1 MTTSVGFGK
10 VEPPKPKAEK
20 NKAKRSAAN
29 QKYEEMKSS
38 GLPEFNIYARI
49 KGKENWIPAGSMA
62 VDRSSKISLAIYQEE
77 EELLKGILR
86 LYPKLRQYQDQLEF
100 GYRFKEFND
109 EEIEVAVRP
118 QPKPVNLIQAKL
130 KESLTKLEP
139 LKERFTAL
147 LKKGQ

>member
-10 VEPPKPKAEK
+10 AEPSKPKAEK
-20 NKAKRSAAN
+20 HKAKRSAAN
-29 QKYEEMKSS
+29 QRYEEMKSS

-77 EELLKGILR
+77 EELRKGILR

-118 QPKPVNLIQAKL
+118 QPKPVKLIQAKL
-130 KESLTKLEP
+130 QESLTKLEP
-139 LKERFTAL
+139 LKERFTTL
-147 LKKGQ
+147 LKKGK